1 MRHRSSLVAAVV
13 TVLALAV
20 PAGGAA
26 AATSAS
32 HATVAPAK
40 KYTMSQVKAHSR
52 ASSCWSVVNG
62 RVYNLTG
69 WISRHP
75 GGSSRILAMCG
86 KDASAAFNAQ
96 HGRSSRAQSYLAS
109 YRIGRLA

>member
-1 MRHRSSLVAAVV
+1 MRLRTSLAATAV

-20 PAGGAA
+20 PAASA
-26 AATSAS
+26 TAATSTSSATAAS
-32 HATVAPAK
+32 AK
-40 KYTMSQVKAHSR
+40 KFTMSQVRSHAS

-62 RVYNLTG
+62 KVYNLTG
-69 WISRHP
+69 WINRHP

-96 HGRSSRAQSYLAS
+96 HGGSGRAQAELRTF
-109 YRIGRLA
+109 RIGRLA